1 MFEAVVLA
9 FALAMDATA
18 VAATRGLAAT
28 RESREGFILPLMFGG
43 FQGGMAAIGWLLGAW
58 GGRYIAAFD
67 HWVAFVLLAGI
78 GTKMAVD
85 GIRHVRRPDEAPAE
99 GDRDGFMLY
108 VLLAL
113 ATSIDAA
120 AAGITLPLLAVSPW
134 IALAL
139 IAVVTA
145 ACSAIGFVAGRA
157 VGGPKLVIVGGAVLI
172 GIGVRILVQ
181 HL

>member
-1 MFEAVVLA
+1 MLEAVVLA

-18 VAATRGLAAT
+18 VAASRGLAAAT
-28 RESREGFILPLMFGG
+28 RETREGIVLPLMFGA

-58 GGRYIAAFD
+58 GGRYIATFD

-85 GIRHVRRPDEAPAE
+85 GIRSVRRPEEAPAE
-99 GDRDGFMLY
+99 EREGITLY
-108 VLLAL
+108 LLLAV

-157 VGGPKLVIVGGAVLI
+157 VGGPKLVIVGGLVLV
-172 GIGVRILVQ
+172 GIGVRILVE